1 MILWVGAGLGGLV
14 LLVTSDLDAGAP
26 KVFNGLIAT
35 SVVISGACL
44 AKARVGFEWAS
55 TEIDR
60 KMSDEHIDPEASLSE
75 DLTKW
80 PKLAEGCWYGGILA
94 AIAAAI
100 IYLVA
105 VWWAL
110 PTNQTSTCNRKIVDA
125 CNYSVAIPG
134 PVGPRGLW
142 GKQGVAGPRGE
153 RGPRGPQGKP
163 GGRGPQSRRGPAGPP
178 RPQGVP
184 GGLPSPGNGS

>member
-55 TEIDR
+55 TELER
-60 KMSDEHIDPEASLSE
+60 KMSDEHIDPEASLAD
-75 DLTKW
+75 DLKKW

-94 AIAAAI
+94 DIAAAI

-105 VWWAL
+105 LWWAL
-110 PTNQTSTCNRKIVDA
+110 PTNQTSTCSRKAVDT
-125 CNYSVAIPG
+125 CSYSVAIPG
-134 PVGPRGLW
+134 PVGPRGLR
-142 GKQGVAGPRGE
+142 GKHGVGGPKGE
-153 RGPRGPQGKP
+153 RGPRGPQG
-163 GGRGPQSRRGPAGPP
+163 RRGTAGPP
-178 RPQGVP
+178 GPQGVP